1 MKTFIL
7 SALAMTLVAG
17 PLAATAAEAHALPQQ
32 TVTTVQENRH
42 GRTVVTERTVVQPG
56 YRNWHRGDRFDNR
69 YAPAYRRVTEYQT
82 YRLAPPPR
90 GHYWARS
97 GRDAV
102 LVRNN
107 RTVVDVRT
115 GAFR

>member
-1 MKTFIL
+1 MKKLIL
-7 SALAMTLVAG
+7 GALAMTLVAG
-17 PLAATAAEAHALPQQ
+17 PLAATAAEARAYPQQ
-32 TVTTVQENRH
+32 TVTTVRENRN
-42 GRTVVTERTVVQPG
+42 GRTVVTERTVAQPG
-56 YRNWHRGDRFDNR
+56 YRNWHRGERFDQR
-69 YAPAYRRVTEYQT
+69 YAPAFRRVTEYRT

-102 LVRNN
+102 LVRPNG
-107 RTVVDVRT
+107 TIVDVRT

>member
-1 MKTFIL
+1 MKKMII

-17 PLAATAAEAHALPQQ
+17 PLAATAAEARALPQQ
-32 TVTTVQENRH
+32 TVTSVRENRN
-42 GRTVVTERTVVQPG
+42 GRTVVTERTVTQPG
-56 YRNWHRGDRFDNR
+56 YRNWRRGERFDRR
-69 YAPAYRRVTEYQT
+69 YAPAYRRVTEYDT

-107 RTVVDVRT
+107 GTVVDVRT

>member
-1 MKTFIL
+1 MKKLIL
-7 SALAMTLVAG
+7 SALAMTMLAG
-17 PLAATAAEAHALPQQ
+17 PLAATAAEARALPQ

-42 GRTVVTERTVVQPG
+42 GRTVVTERTVTQPG
-56 YRNWHRGDRFDNR
+56 YRTWHRGERFDNR
-69 YAPAYRRVTEYQT
+69 YAPGFRRVTEYRT
-82 YRLAPPPR
+82 YPLAPPPR

-102 LVRNN
+102 LVRPNG
-107 RTVVDVRT
+107 TIVDVRT